1 MEYITPARCSI
12 DKRKYMCEIAEVYK
26 VEDRK
31 ARKEHRCIACRG
43 AIKVGEIYKHH
54 HGVFDG
60 SGFSDK
66 VCPECHA
73 MITEINL
80 NLNADEM
87 IAVSEL
93 TEAVFESDVKTM
105 NEYLAIKTKRGGE
118 IRPWMTQRVAESSN
132 DAAKNS

>member
-1 MEYITPARCSI
+1 
-12 DKRKYMCEIAEVYK
+12 MCEIAEVYQ
-26 VEDRK
+26 VEDCR
-31 ARKEHRCIACRG
+31 ARKEHHCIACLG
-43 AIKVGEIYKHH
+43 VIKVGETYKRH

-73 MITEINL
+73 MIIEINL

-93 TEAVFESDVKTM
+93 TEAVFESDAKTM

-118 IRPWMTQRVAESSN
+118 IRPWMTERVAK
-132 DAAKNS
+132 ALKN